1 MKSLNIIG
9 CGSVGRTM
17 GRLWAEHSVFSI
29 GDVLNRSQQSA
40 KSAVSFMGAGRPKA
54 SLGQM
59 KRADV
64 FLIGAPDDRLADCCR
79 GLADSGLLDPDNI
92 VFHCSGAIRSAEL
105 GLAKERGASIASVH
119 PVKSFADPALCV
131 ETFAGTYCGIEGDP
145 DAAAVLSRSF
155 EAVGG
160 RMFSIDPEHKEI
172 YHAASVFS
180 CNYLTAL
187 LEIGL
192 QAYARAGIARE
203 TAFAIVEPIVR
214 ETIDNVLKLDT
225 TDALTGPIARG
236 DYETVA
242 KQIAALNA
250 WEPDYCELYKRLGGV
265 ALILSRSQG
274 AASEASLAAL
284 SRQLDH

>member
-1 MKSLNIIG
+1 
-9 CGSVGRTM
+9 M
-17 GRLWAEHSVFSI
+17 GRLWGDNAVFSI
-29 GDVLNRSQQSA
+29 GDVLNRSRQSA
-40 KSAVSFMGAGRPKA
+40 KNAVSFMGAGRPIA

-64 FLIGAPDDRLADCCR
+64 FLIGTPDDRLADCCR
-79 GLADSGLLDPDNI
+79 DLADSGLLEADNI

-105 GLAKERGASIASVH
+105 GSAKERGASIASVH
-119 PVKSFADPALCV
+119 PVKSFADPALCI

-145 DAAAVLSRSF
+145 DAVPLLSHGF

-160 RMFSIDPEHKEI
+160 RMFSIDPEYKEI

-180 CNYLTAL
+180 CNYLVAV

-192 QAYARAGIARE
+192 KAYARAGIPRE
-203 TAFAIVEPIVR
+203 TAFAIGEPIVR

-236 DYETVA
+236 DHRTVV

-250 WEPDYCELYKRLGGV
+250 WEREYCELYKRLGNV
-265 ALILSRSQG
+265 ALALSRSQG
-274 AASEASLAAL
+274 TASEESLDAL
-284 SRQLDH
+284 SRLLDN